1 VLRTS
6 SCLIALNAMVAAV
19 SMTAQAADAVLTL
32 SCDGTVTRLTDNDKT
47 ERIANWG
54 LLVNLPEHTVS
65 GFAHVAR
72 IDKISEVLV
81 DFSGTSGN
89 WSVYG
94 SIDRI
99 TGRVS
104 ATTASR
110 DSKTGALID
119 ERIWDLLCKPT
130 KPLF

>member
-1 VLRTS
+1 MLRTCS
-6 SCLIALNAMVAAV
+6 RIIALTAMVAAP

-32 SCDGTVTRLTDNDKT
+32 SCDGTVTRLTDDDKT

-65 GFAHVAR
+65 GFSHVAR
-72 IDKISEVLV
+72 INMIGEVYV
-81 DFSGTSGN
+81 DFSGQSGN
-89 WSVYG
+89 WSIHG

-104 ATTASR
+104 ATTRSE
-110 DSKTGALID
+110 DSKTGRSIDQRQWNLI
-119 ERIWDLLCKPT
+119 CKPA
-130 KPLF
+130 KRLF

>member
-1 VLRTS
+1 MLRTS

-32 SCDGTVTRLTDNDKT
+32 SCGGTVTRLTDNDKT

-72 IDKISEVLV
+72 IDMISEVLV